1 MIFLYLILGCCGF
14 VLYYSIVEL
23 LTKKYLI
30 NCDMDVL
37 CERIVWWGMNNIPP
51 HTQNNKLKIVLS
63 EKDKKD
69 MATYY
74 PQLKKIEIF
83 LDHHYDVY
91 ELVDSL
97 LHEVTHY
104 KQYRTNPR
112 KVKKDYLRLLKQY
125 GYNKHPMEIE
135 AKSNAKKYLKDCLD
149 YLERNGFIS

>member
-1 MIFLYLILGCCGF
+1 
-14 VLYYSIVEL
+14 
-23 LTKKYLI
+23 
-30 NCDMDVL
+30 MDVL
-37 CERIVWWGMNNIPP
+37 CERIIWWGMNNIPP
-51 HTQNNKLKIVLS
+51 HTQNNKLKIILS
-63 EKDKKD
+63 DKDKKD

-104 KQYRTNPR
+104 KQYRINPR
-112 KVKKDYLRLLKQY
+112 KSRKDYLTLLKQY

-135 AKSNAKKYLKDCLD
+135 ANSTAKKYLKNCLD